1 MRPNDILNA
10 LDSITNQT
18 LYPTQILVVDGSTDT
33 NTQESLKTSNYKN
46 LEYFLVDN
54 TYRGAA
60 KQRNYGVDRV
70 NEDVEIVLFL
80 DDDVVLL
87 PNYCEEIIKTFQK
100 NPKALGVGGYI
111 IDNEKWKVVSDNYK
125 PKFTDYIFDNFV
137 VKHSSRNI
145 IRKILG
151 LLSDKP
157 PGFMPEFSHG
167 LGLLPP
173 TGKTYPTEQLIGCTC
188 SFKRSILIEQK
199 FDSFFEGYSLYE
211 DAALSIK
218 ISKKGPLYI
227 NTNAK
232 LYHYHASG
240 GRPNLY
246 KYGQMVVKNG
256 WYVWRLAHPSPSLKN
271 KMKWHATTLLLIFL
285 RFLNVFTTT
294 KRKEAFTESFGRIF
308 AWVNL
313 FFKKPNIER

>member
-1 MRPNDILNA
+1 MRPKDILNA
-10 LDSITNQT
+10 LDSINNQT
-18 LYPTQILVVDGSTDT
+18 LYPTQLIVVDGSTDIK
-33 NTQESLKTSNYKN
+33 TQESIKTSNYKN
-46 LEYFLVDN
+46 LEYFLVDS

-60 KQRNYGVDRV
+60 KQRNYGIERV

-87 PNYCEEIIKTFQK
+87 PNYCEEIIKTFQ
-100 NPKALGVGGYI
+100 NNTNALGVGGYI
-111 IDNEKWKVVSDNYK
+111 MDEVKWKVVSENYK

-173 TGKTYPTEQLIGCTC
+173 TGKTYPTEQLIGCAC
-188 SFKRSILIEQK
+188 SFKSSILKVQK

-218 ISKKGPLYI
+218 ISKKGLLYI

-240 GRPNLY
+240 GRPNQY
-246 KYGQMVVKNG
+246 KYGKMVVKNG
-256 WYVWRLAHPSPSLKN
+256 WYVWRLAHPNPSIKN
-271 KMKWHATTLLLIFL
+271 KIKWHATTLLLLFL
-285 RFLNVFTTT
+285 RFLNVFTTI
-294 KRKEAFTESFGRIF
+294 KRKEALTESLGRF
-308 AWVNL
+308 VAWLNL
-313 FFKKPNIER
+313 FINKPNVER